1 MYSSKSEAYI
11 CKLNIYSI
19 FFINIFRTAETEV
32 TEFHE
37 QISDL
42 SMQNQALTGQRRKLE
57 QEADN
62 LKQDSDDM
70 RGILQGGAGG
80 PQPCISIS

>member
-1 MYSSKSEAYI
+1 M
-11 CKLNIYSI
+11 
-19 FFINIFRTAETEV
+19 FRTAETEV

-70 RGILQGGAGG
+70 RGILQGSSAVH
-80 PQPCISIS
+80 ISLSYIEVL

>member
-1 MYSSKSEAYI
+1 M
-11 CKLNIYSI
+11 
-19 FFINIFRTAETEV
+19 FRTAETEV

-70 RGILQGGAGG
+70 RGILQCSSAVH
-80 PQPCISIS
+80 ISLSYIEVL